1 MTGREC
7 LKEQNR
13 IRMEI
18 ARAARD
24 FAFKYNRPFAE
35 WVEKSILDYVKTNKA
50 AIGDPFADAL
60 IKAFSGEWWKNENE
74 RTGNPPGISNGRE
87 RIQR

>member
-1 MTGREC
+1 
-7 LKEQNR
+7 
-13 IRMEI
+13 MEI

-24 FAFKYNRPFAE
+24 FAFKYNRPFADR
-35 WVEKSILDYVKTNKA
+35 VERSILDYVKTHKA

-60 IKAFSGEWWKNENE
+60 IKAFSEEGRNDENE
-74 RTGNPPGISNGRE
+74 RTGNPPGISDGRE